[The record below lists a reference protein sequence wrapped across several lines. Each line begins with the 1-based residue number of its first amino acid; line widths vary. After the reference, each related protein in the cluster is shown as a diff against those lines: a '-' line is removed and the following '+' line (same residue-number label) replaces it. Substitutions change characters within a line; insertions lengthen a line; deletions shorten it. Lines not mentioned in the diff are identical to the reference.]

1 MEGFPMHVATKFVPS
16 QAKLK
21 SKAKIKLNSNPKAK
35 PMQGHAHKTKT
46 ITATMPEKSMSIPR
60 SYFASS
66 HTAFEQPSELEG
78 IPEPYDFSSQWK
90 VGSLRSSRAFPSR
103 TTFRAISKILTSQKI

>member
-60 SYFASS
+60 SYFAALVF
-66 HTAFEQPSELEG
+66 TIEQ
-78 IPEPYDFSSQWK
+78 
-90 VGSLRSSRAFPSR
+90 
-103 TTFRAISKILTSQKI
+103 